1 MSKNKIFLDRMDGK
15 FAAISWL
22 DSGSLKVDFLL
33 DFGVFDKWLVVVIEL
48 TVWRLRLFITNL
60 EMPF

>member
-1 MSKNKIFLDRMDGK
+1 MTKHKILLDRMDGK
-15 FAAISWL
+15 FAVISWL
-22 DSGSLKVDFLL
+22 NSGSLKVDFLL
-33 DFGVFDKWLVVVIEL
+33 DFGVFGKWLVVVIEL